1 MKRKTVFKRILACC
15 LAVILMLTS
24 VPLAGIVGVDLSGM
38 SLMKAEAIDS
48 RVEKAVQT
56 AVAIANDNSHGY
68 SQSRRQ
74 GPDYDCSSLV
84 YYAFSSAGFSLS
96 PTWFNTRNMGTALKN
111 AGFTEITNINLSNSG
126 SLQRGDI
133 LWKSGHTEIYA
144 GSNKL
149 VGAHSDYGYP
159 QTGDQNG
166 KEISVGNYYYKGN
179 NGSVWT
185 KVYRYNVSKPSA
197 PSPANIGDNFYAYII
212 KNNTWKHLGV
222 SNDNVCISPDGND
235 STSPKQ
241 IWHFI
246 RQGDNSY
253 KIVNEYNNKCLDANN
268 FGTTNET
275 NVGTVGSNDSKA
287 QRWFIYY
294 TGYGYNI
301 KASYCDLYLDS
312 QGDKSDPGNNIQL
325 FQRNNTEAQVFAIY
339 NLTNDGLNYSKPAAP
354 DKVSVKVNISDN
366 KVKFLW
372 SESPNKGMYD
382 TREYVIRIYRKSTNK
397 LVKKTEGLK
406 STSKS
411 YISNKSDEYWATV
424 TAVNTKYAS
433 YSTVSDK
440 LYYCTH
446 SYYDYD
452 SKDPTCGSDGYIIKK
467 CSICNDTETKKIS
480 RTGDHNYVSEVT
492 TEPTCSN
499 TGIITFTCSV
509 CGDKYT
515 GSIPEKGHH
524 IVTIFR
530 VDSTCTEPGTSS
542 GLKCTNCGLI
552 TTAPKEIPALG
563 HTGGSANCVE
573 KAVCTRC
580 NATYGSINPNEHK
593 TVVKDSA
600 VSPTCT
606 ETGLTEG
613 QHCLAC
619 GKIITE
625 QIVVPALGHIESD
638 WISDANGARHT
649 ECTVCHTV
657 LKTEGCKHT
666 DTKEVTVNPTCTKS
680 GSIMIVCNICEK
692 KLSEEEL
699 APIGH
704 KIATVVSPATLSSNG
719 KKVQKCTLCRE
730 TVASSQI
737 GRIAKIALTKTAYA
751 YNGKVQKPAVI
762 VKDSAG
768 KELKNGTDYT
778 VTYPSGCQKPGTY
791 TATVNFKGNYSGTQ
805 KLTYK
810 IILNAPTS
818 LKATRQ
824 RASYVTLTWSNVPG
838 AVGYDVY
845 LFNSKIKKYEK
856 VAFVKSNAATIKKLG
871 AGRAYRFKVI
881 SVGKDR
887 SLNSTYSQTL
897 NVGTNPAAPVLKA
910 KSGTKTVGLSWRKVS
925 GASSYTIYYSANKNG
940 TYKKLKTVKGN
951 SYTAK
956 KPIAGKTYYYKVV
969 ATAKIAGRTLTSG
982 YSNIVKG

>member
-1 MKRKTVFKRILACC
+1 MP
-15 LAVILMLTS
+15 TS
-24 VPLAGIVGVDLSGM
+24 
-38 SLMKAEAIDS
+38 
-48 RVEKAVQT
+48 
-56 AVAIANDNSHGY
+56 DNAY
-68 SQSRRQ
+68 
-74 GPDYDCSSLV
+74 
-84 YYAFSSAGFSLS
+84 YYANNPFYKSGYGLPNCTCYAFGRAWEVTGKYPKLS
-96 PTWFNTRNMGTALKN
+96 TGN
-111 AGFTEITNINLSNSG
+111 AGKWYGYNKSNNFYPYG
-126 SLQRGDI
+126 STPKAGSI
-133 LWKSGHTEIYA
+133 ACWSGHVAFVESVNSNGTINFSESNWSGRSNPAKKFRYQTNKNPYSYTSGFQGYIY
-144 GSNKL
+144 
-149 VGAHSDYGYP
+149 VVD
-159 QTGDQNG
+159 GD
-166 KEISVGNYYYKGN
+166 
-179 NGSVWT
+179 
-185 KVYRYNVSKPSA
+185 VSKPSA
-197 PSPANIGDNFYAYII
+197 PNVSVSKTQLNVGEVATLTWSSCANATYYWVSCWSSTKQEISESCSSFSRQVSFNSPGKYSITVVSGNSAGESVGNWIEINVSETYSLDVNTFVNGVEYKSGFSNVTFDVYINGSLVANDVVDYCASHTKGTTYTVNDIRTTGDYVVNGSTEFSGTVNSNVNVEPQISSPVLKKSFTYNGNKYEFYSGVTSWGNANSIAKAKGGHLATI
-212 KNNTWKHLGV
+212 TSQGEQDAIASNNEIDFCWLGATDSESEGIWKWVTGESWSYTNWSYGEPNDYGEENYLGLYV
-222 SNDNVCISPDGND
+222 SNEWND
-235 STSPKQ
+235 FNNNDQLVEGFVVEYEHEHDLIEFGYVAPTCTQSGSTAGKKCVDC
-241 IWHFI
+241 
-246 RQGDNSY
+246 G
-253 KIVNEYNNKCLDANN
+253 KILV
-268 FGTTNET
+268 
-275 NVGTVGSNDSKA
+275 DSKEIPA
-287 QRWFIYY
+287 LGH
-294 TGYGYNI
+294 TGGSANCVEKAVCTRCNAVYGSVNSNEH
-301 KASYCDLYLDS
+301 KNVVKDS
-312 QGDKSDPGNNIQL
+312 AVAPTCTK
-325 FQRNNTEAQVFAIY
+325 T
-339 NLTNDGLNYSKPAAP
+339 GL
-354 DKVSVKVNISDN
+354 
-366 KVKFLW
+366 
-372 SESPNKGMYD
+372 
-382 TREYVIRIYRKSTNK
+382 
-397 LVKKTEGLK
+397 TEGRHCSSCGK
-406 STSKS
+406 N
-411 YISNKSDEYWATV
+411 ITV
-424 TAVNTKYAS
+424 Q
-433 YSTVSDK
+433 TV
-440 LYYCTH
+440 
-446 SYYDYD
+446 
-452 SKDPTCGSDGYIIKK
+452 
-467 CSICNDTETKKIS
+467 
-480 RTGDHNYVSEVT
+480 
-492 TEPTCSN
+492 
-499 TGIITFTCSV
+499 
-509 CGDKYT
+509 
-515 GSIPEKGHH
+515 
-524 IVTIFR
+524 
-530 VDSTCTEPGTSS
+530 
-542 GLKCTNCGLI
+542 
-552 TTAPKEIPALG
+552 IPALG